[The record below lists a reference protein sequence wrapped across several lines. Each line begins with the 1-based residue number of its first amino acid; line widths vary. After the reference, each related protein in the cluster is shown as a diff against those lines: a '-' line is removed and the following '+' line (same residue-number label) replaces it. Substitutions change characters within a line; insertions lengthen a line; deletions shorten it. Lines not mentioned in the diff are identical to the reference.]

1 VKKAVFRAESGKEGG
16 FIRTMLA
23 PVNDKREPRFSWFDL
38 AMLLALIIGAVF
50 LARLVLT
57 S

>member
-1 VKKAVFRAESGKEGG
+1 VKKAVFRAESGKGG